1 MLRIIFLFLV
11 GTLALSNFQAK
22 SQQIY
27 FPHQASN
34 AVVSE
39 LPKEIKQLAQH
50 TKEIYQTPEQQKRA
64 SNYHHNLA
72 MLHMANLAH
81 INAKQALQLAQA
93 NHRGNNPYFAAL
105 AWMPHMLYTQVQI
118 KITSKPQSFAK
129 TFKPIFEQAYKQ
141 LDTQTIPWVQAYLTK
156 DVSML
161 RKNLDRLLKQHEKQD
176 SIRLRDALQLCR
188 AYVDYQVY
196 KTISPI
202 IEPILQTKEAQQLI
216 FQDSVRIKTPEGHY
230 ISAVIARPRKAQSP
244 LPTIFYFNIYAEGKI
259 DRWNFRVAKEAAMR
273 GYVGVVAFPR
283 GKRYS
288 SGQTIPYEYDHQDTY
303 AVIDWISKQ
312 TWSNGKVGMYG
323 GSYCGFT
330 QWAATK
336 KLHPALKTIVPAA
349 AVAPGI
355 DVPMENNV
363 FMNFVYSWI
372 PYVTNKQYLD
382 YDAYR
387 DRRRWNNLLQTWY
400 TKGQAYQNL
409 DKIDGVPN
417 PTFQRWVK
425 HPSYDAYWQAMIP
438 YQQEFAKID
447 IPVLNISGYYDGGQ
461 ISALYYLKEHYKYRK
476 DAEHYFLIGPWGH
489 FGCQGFP
496 TTTIGGYTI
505 DPVANL
511 NIHQIIYQ
519 WFEYTLR
526 GGAKPEILKNKV
538 NYQVMGAN
546 EWKHATS
553 LEKVGSQSLKFYLS
567 NQPSGIT
574 FSSMYGGKQPFY
586 TLASKSP
593 QQAGYLEQT
602 VDFAQRAPN
611 QQHNYF
617 TSQVVNPKLTL
628 GNGLAFATSP
638 FPKDVT
644 IAGTY
649 SAALQVTINK
659 KDLDCSMVLYEQT
672 PDGKFFKLTNRYLG
686 RASYAQSNCKR
697 ALLTPGQ
704 KHLIPVTNTRM
715 TARKIRKGSRLV
727 VVLNANK
734 HPYDQINYG
743 TGKEVSSESI
753 KDAKT
758 PLRVKWHNDGYI
770 QIPIVKD

>member
-1 MLRIIFLFLV
+1 MLRVIFLFLI
-11 GTLALSNFQAK
+11 GILTLSNFQARG
-22 SQQIY
+22 QQIY

-34 AVVSE
+34 AEASQ
-39 LPKEIKQLAQH
+39 LPNKIKQLAQH
-50 TKEIYQTPEQQKRA
+50 AKDIYQTPERQKNA
-64 SNYHHNLA
+64 PNYHHNLA
-72 MLHMANLAH
+72 MLYMASLEH
-81 INAKQALQLAQA
+81 ISAKQTLQSAQA
-93 NHRGNNPYFAAL
+93 NYQGNNPYFATL
-105 AWMPHMLYTQVQI
+105 AWMPHRLYTQTQI
-118 KITSKPQSFAK
+118 KATFSSQSFAK
-129 TFKPIFEQAYKQ
+129 TFQPIFEQAYEQ
-141 LDTQTIPWVQAYLTK
+141 LDDKTTPWVQSYLTK

-161 RKNLDRLLKQHEKQD
+161 RKNLDRLLKQHKKKD
-176 SIRLRDALQLCR
+176 SIGLREALRLCR
-188 AYVDYQVY
+188 AYTDYQVY
-196 KTISPI
+196 KTITPI
-202 IEPILQTKEAQQLI
+202 IEPILQAKEAKHLI

-230 ISAVIARPRKAQSP
+230 ISAIIARPRKAQSP

-288 SGQTIPYEYDHQDTY
+288 SGQTVPYEHDHQDTY
-303 AVIDWISKQ
+303 AVINWISKQ

-382 YDAYR
+382 YDAYQ
-387 DRRRWNNLLQTWY
+387 DRKRWNNLLQTWY
-400 TKGQAYQNL
+400 KEGQAYQNL
-409 DKIDGVPN
+409 DKIDKTPN
-417 PTFQRWVK
+417 PTFQRWIK
-425 HPSYDAYWQAMIP
+425 HPSYDAYWQTMIP

-476 DAEHYFLIGPWGH
+476 NAEHYFLIGPWGH
-489 FGCQGFP
+489 FGCQSFP
-496 TTTIGGYTI
+496 DTKIGGYTI

-511 NIHQIIYQ
+511 NIHQVIYE

-526 GGAKPEILKNKV
+526 GGDKPKILKNKI
-538 NYQVMGAN
+538 NYQVMGTN

-553 LEKVGSQSLKFYLS
+553 LEKVGNQSLKLYLS
-567 NQPSGIT
+567 KQQSGIT
-574 FSSMYGGKQPFY
+574 YHSMYGGKQQFY
-586 TLASKSP
+586 TLTSKPP
-593 QQAGYLEQT
+593 QQVGHLAQK
-602 VDFAQRAPN
+602 VNFAQRDPS

-628 GNGLAFATSP
+628 GNGLAFATLP
-638 FPKDVT
+638 FTKDLI

-659 KDLDCSMVLYEQT
+659 KDLDCSIVLYEQT

-686 RASYAQSNCKR
+686 RASYAKNNCKR
-697 ALLTPGQ
+697 VLLTPGQ
-704 KHLIPVTNTRM
+704 KHRIPVTNTRM
-715 TARKIRKGSRLV
+715 TARKISKGSRLV
-727 VVLNANK
+727 VVLNVNK

-758 PLRVKWHNDGYI
+758 PLQVKWHNDSYI
-770 QIPIVKD
+770 QISIVKD